1 MVSESGVVCPTER
14 FEENAAM
21 YHWPGIK
28 GADIVRLL
36 HVRERMKPDLP
47 LCHSS
52 PEKSLYPGRR
62 LR

>member
-1 MVSESGVVCPTER
+1 VSDKGVAQSTER

-36 HVRERMKPDLP
+36 HVRERMKSDLP

-52 PEKSLYPGRR
+52 PEKSRYRGRR
-62 LR
+62 LP